1 MKIRTSG
8 TRGTGKLIPAFVGVL
23 ALVAGVV
30 SVAGI
35 LYETPSR
42 GADRPQSLSGT
53 WLISSDTA
61 VPQQGYERLLAGKL
75 EGPGGAV
82 EAFEAALGRD
92 MASPYRWCDLGEA
105 LLAAGR
111 IEKAGYCVNRALE
124 LGPNL
129 PPALM
134 RAANF
139 HFRTGEPR
147 RALPYTARVLRMV
160 GEYDETIFS
169 SYDRMGVTQEEVLQ
183 AGLPDSE
190 RAAQSYFRHL
200 VAKGSPEQVQAG
212 WNWVESRSFADDRL
226 ADEYVRYLVRS
237 GQYETA
243 AGAWAAHTSSRER
256 GYRDSNWLF
265 NGGFEREPAGTIF
278 DWRITPAEGVQASR
292 DSGEAASGKWSL
304 RVRFEGKEN
313 VSYHHVSQ
321 MAVVEPGMYRFR
333 ALMQTEAVTTDEGV
347 GFRIVDA
354 EDPQRLDVSTER
366 LAGTQR
372 WREVEQAFRVP
383 ERTRLLEI
391 EISRKPSLR
400 FDNKIS
406 GTVWVDAAVLE
417 RVGALR

>member
-1 MKIRTSG
+1 
-8 TRGTGKLIPAFVGVL
+8 
-23 ALVAGVV
+23 
-30 SVAGI
+30 
-35 LYETPSR
+35 
-42 GADRPQSLSGT
+42 
-53 WLISSDTA
+53 
-61 VPQQGYERLLAGKL
+61 
-75 EGPGGAV
+75 
-82 EAFEAALGRD
+82 
-92 MASPYRWCDLGEA
+92 LGEA

-129 PPALM
+129 PPVLM

-243 AGAWAAHTSSRER
+243 AGAWAAHTTSREP

-265 NGGFEREPAGTIF
+265 NGGFEREPIGTAF
-278 DWRITPAEGVQASR
+278 DWRVTPAEGVQASR
-292 DSGEAASGKWSL
+292 DSGAAASGKWSL
-304 RVRFEGKEN
+304 GVRFEGKEN
-313 VSYHHVSQ
+313 VSYRHVSQ

-366 LAGTQR
+366 LAGTRR

>member
-1 MKIRTSG
+1 
-8 TRGTGKLIPAFVGVL
+8 VGIL

-30 SVAGI
+30 SAAGI
-35 LYETPSR
+35 LYETPSW
-42 GADRPQSLSGT
+42 GGESPQSLSGS
-53 WLISSDTA
+53 WLISSETA
-61 VPQQGYERLLAGKL
+61 IPRRGYDRLLAGKL

-105 LLAAGR
+105 WLAAGR
-111 IEKAGYCVNRALE
+111 IEKARYCVNRALE
-124 LGPNL
+124 LGPNS
-129 PPALM
+129 PPVLM

-147 RALPYTARVLRMV
+147 LALPYTARILRMV

-169 SYDRMGVTQEEVLQ
+169 SYDRMGVTQEEVLR
-183 AGLPDSE
+183 AGLPDGE
-190 RAAQSYFRHL
+190 RVAQSYFLHL
-200 VAKGSPEQVQAG
+200 LAKGSPEQVRAG

-226 ADEYVRYLVRS
+226 ADEYVRYLVRF
-237 GQYETA
+237 GRYETA
-243 AGAWAAHTSSRER
+243 AGAWAAHTATREP
-256 GYRDSNWLF
+256 GYREGNWLF

-278 DWRITPAEGVQASR
+278 DWRIMPAEGVQASR

-321 MAVVEPGMYRFR
+321 MAVVEPGSYRFR
-333 ALMQTEAVTTDEGV
+333 ALMHTEAITTDEGV

-354 EDPQRLDVSTER
+354 EDPQRLDIATER
-366 LAGTQR
+366 LTGTQR
-372 WREVEQAFRVP
+372 WRDVEQKFQVP

-391 EISRKPSLR
+391 EIYRKPSLK

-406 GTVWVDAAVLE
+406 GTVWVDLATLE
-417 RVGALR
+417 RAGR